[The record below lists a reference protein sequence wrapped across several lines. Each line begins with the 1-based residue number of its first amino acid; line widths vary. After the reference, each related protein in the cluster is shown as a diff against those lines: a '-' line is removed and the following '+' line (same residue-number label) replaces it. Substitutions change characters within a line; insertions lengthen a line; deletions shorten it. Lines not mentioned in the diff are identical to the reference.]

1 MSSTMIG
8 VTGERVAV
16 TVVVTTTVEEM
27 VDTAV
32 GGMRVS
38 GEDGTM
44 ARTLM
49 MTDEVVTKTDLVVMM
64 TGEASATGMGT
75 VVIAMEGA
83 VTTIVDAI
91 VESGTMVA
99 EMEVEITEMTV

>member
-8 VTGERVAV
+8 VTGERVVV

-32 GGMRVS
+32 GGMIVS
-38 GEDGTM
+38 GEDETM

-64 TGEASATGMGT
+64 TGEASATGMDT
-75 VVIAMEGA
+75 VVIAMEVA

-91 VESGTMVA
+91 VESGTMAA